1 MSKYLIPRFI
11 ERVLKK
17 MIDKCTEKRQNLI
30 TAQLQTF
37 LRPKQPSCQ
46 VIFCVDVWRKRDYVI
61 SNGCVSY
68 GIFYLGS

>member
-1 MSKYLIPRFI
+1 MHQKEAKLA
-11 ERVLKK
+11 
-17 MIDKCTEKRQNLI
+17 
-30 TAQLQTF
+30 AQLQTF

>member
-1 MSKYLIPRFI
+1 MHQKEAKL
-11 ERVLKK
+11 
-17 MIDKCTEKRQNLI
+17 

-46 VIFCVDVWRKRDYVI
+46 EIFCVDVWRMRDYVI
-61 SNGCVSY
+61 SSGCVSY

>member
-1 MSKYLIPRFI
+1 MHRKEAKL
-11 ERVLKK
+11 
-17 MIDKCTEKRQNLI
+17 

-46 VIFCVDVWRKRDYVI
+46 EIFCVDVWRKRDYVI